1 MESTL
6 RRFCKVPKV
15 RGPGLQLFPNTKDI
29 GTGMG
34 EIGMWAFSSGARR
47 NDQQAF
53 PVGDDIE
60 ELGIGIPEHFVRH
73 FDTRQATG
81 T

>member
-1 MESTL
+1 
-6 RRFCKVPKV
+6 
-15 RGPGLQLFPNTKDI
+15 
-29 GTGMG
+29 
-34 EIGMWAFSSGARR
+34 MWAFSSRARR

-73 FDTRQATG
+73 FDTRQTTG